1 MVEVFGWRFTWDFVD
16 FLVILLVVSLTL
28 YLSWRTWSRSGRK
41 NSVLVLELFRIS
53 TVCLILATL
62 LNPERVEKLE
72 KEGEPEIVC
81 LLDVSGSMSTLDVID
96 SNGSVESR
104 IDWARKVLDEEW
116 KDKLE
121 RNSTVSVKT
130 FSSDE
135 GNQATDLAGALK
147 ETLDNAAN
155 LKAVLFL
162 SDGDSNSGPSVLT
175 LAGKCA
181 ASSVPV
187 YSIQVGAKEPLPDLS
202 IEDAFAPSF
211 ALQDEKIT
219 INYRISNTFEG
230 RQSTTLKLFANEQ
243 LVSQK
248 PILISGR
255 KSILISGEEHN
266 SPAGI
271 HGGSMAWLP
280 PSEGKYEL
288 KLVLSEV
295 PGESFPGNNERILET
310 RVENK
315 VIKALVVDSFPRWEY
330 RFLRNAL
337 DRDPGVDMKC
347 VLFHPGL
354 SPGEGKGYLPE
365 FPQTKD
371 ELASFDV
378 VFLGDVGLGENEL
391 NEEQCKNLAELIRLQ
406 ASGLV
411 FLPGR
416 RGRQL
421 TFSDSSIAELLPV
434 VYDPEKPTGLGT
446 ANPSSLQLTA
456 RGKEHWLTNLRGA
469 GEPDRQFWERLP
481 GFHWSAIVQKS
492 RPGSEVLAVHSN
504 FRNDWGRMPTLA
516 IRYAGAG
523 KTLYLGSDA
532 AWRWRRGVEDK
543 YHYRFWR
550 NVVRW
555 MARGRYIAQKEGI
568 RVIPDPER
576 PKSGEKVFVRCI
588 VQDKDN
594 YPMEDGEVEGVILHP
609 GGQRETLQ
617 FTPDEEGPGVYLA
630 SFKARESGTL
640 SMQVNSSPTEREL
653 SLNLTIERQIKEK
666 LGQPIASR
674 ELRQLSELTGGNSTS
689 YENYQEVVES
699 LSFLPDPQPII
710 LIHRLR
716 TDTAWGLFL
725 FGMLAI
731 YWTGRKLVGMI

>member
-1 MVEVFGWRFTWDFVD
+1 MLEFLDWRVTWDWVD
-16 FLVILLVVSLTL
+16 LSVVFLVLGLTL

-41 NSVLVLELFRIS
+41 KSVLALEFFRIS
-53 TVCLILATL
+53 TVCLILTTL
-62 LNPERVEKLE
+62 LNPEKVEKLE
-72 KEGEPEIVC
+72 KAGNPEIVC
-81 LLDVSGSMSTLDVID
+81 LLDVSGSMSTLDVRD
-96 SNGSVESR
+96 SNGSIESR
-104 IDWARKVLDEEW
+104 IDWARKALDEEW
-116 KDKLE
+116 KTALE
-121 RNSTVSVKT
+121 QNSTVSVKT
-130 FSSDE
+130 FSSEE
-135 GNQATDLAGALK
+135 GKQGTDLSLALK
-147 ETLDNAAN
+147 ETLDNADN
-155 LKAVLFL
+155 LKAILFL
-162 SDGDSNSGPSVLT
+162 SDGDSNTGPSVLS
-175 LAGKCA
+175 LAGKCRS
-181 ASSVPV
+181 SSVPV
-187 YSIQVGAKEPLPDLS
+187 YSVQVGATKPLPDLS
-202 IEDAFAPSF
+202 IEEAIAPSF

-219 INYRISNTFEG
+219 INYRITNTFEQ
-230 RQSTTLKLFANEQ
+230 RQTSTLKLFANEK

-248 PILISGR
+248 PILIPS
-255 KSILISGEEHN
+255 SEEV
-266 SPAGI
+266 A
-271 HGGSMAWLP
+271 GSMAWLP

-288 KLVLSEV
+288 KLLLNKV
-295 PGESFPGNNERILET
+295 PDESLPGNNERKLET

-315 VIKALVVDSFPRWEY
+315 VIKALLVDSFPRWEY

-337 DRDPGVDMKC
+337 DRDPGVDMRC

-354 SPGEGKGYLPE
+354 SVGEGKGYLPE
-365 FPQTKD
+365 FPQSKD
-371 ELASFDV
+371 DLASFDV
-378 VFLGDVGLGENEL
+378 IFLGDVGLGENEL
-391 NEEQCKNLAELIRLQ
+391 NEEQCQNLSELIRLQ

-446 ANPSSLQLTA
+446 SNPSSLELTA
-456 RGKEHWLTNLRGA
+456 RGKDHWLTNLRGA

-481 GFHWSAIVQKS
+481 GFHWSAIVRKS

-543 YHYRFWR
+543 YHYRFWSQ
-550 NVVRW
+550 VVRW
-555 MARGRYIAQKEGI
+555 MAHGRYLAEKEGI

-588 VQDKDN
+588 VLDKAGF
-594 YPMEDGEVEGVILHP
+594 PMEDGEVEGVILHP

-640 SMQVNSSPTEREL
+640 GMQVNSFPTEREL
-653 SLNLTIERQIKEK
+653 SLNLTIEKQSKEK
-666 LGQPIASR
+666 LGRPIVSR
-674 ELRQLSELTGGNSTS
+674 DLLQLSQLTGGKSAS
-689 YENYQEVVES
+689 YENYQSVVKS

>member
-1 MVEVFGWRFTWDFVD
+1 MVELFGWQFTWDFVD
-16 FLVILLVVSLTL
+16 FLVVLLVMSLTL

-41 NSVLVLELFRIS
+41 NSVLTLEIFRIS

-121 RNSTVSVKT
+121 LNSTVSVKT

-135 GNQATDLAGALK
+135 GKQATDLAGALK
-147 ETLDNAAN
+147 ETLDNASN

-187 YSIQVGAKEPLPDLS
+187 YSIQVGAKKSLPDLS

-211 ALQDEKIT
+211 AIQSGSSNEYGGEIT
-219 INYRISNTFEG
+219 IDYRISNTFEK
-230 RQSTTLKLFANEQ
+230 RQSTTLKLFANDQ

-248 PILISGR
+248 PILISER
-255 KSILISGEEHN
+255 ERNSSKEIL
-266 SPAGI
+266 
-271 HGGSMAWLP
+271 GGSMTWLP

-288 KLVLSEV
+288 KLELGEV
-295 PGESFPGNNERILET
+295 PGESLPGNNERILET
-310 RVENK
+310 RVEKK

-365 FPQTKD
+365 FPQTRD

-391 NEEQCKNLAELIRLQ
+391 NEEQCKNLSELIRLQ

-543 YHYRFWR
+543 YHYRFWSQ
-550 NVVRW
+550 VVRW
-555 MARGRYIAQKEGI
+555 MAHGRYLAEKDGI

-588 VQDKDN
+588 VLDKDGF
-594 YPMEDGEVEGVILHP
+594 PMENGEVEGIILHP

-630 SFKARESGTL
+630 SFKAREPGTL

-653 SLNLTIERQIKEK
+653 SLNLTIERQPKEK
-666 LGQPIASR
+666 PGQPIVTR
-674 ELRQLSELTGGNSTS
+674 DLLQLAQLTKGNSTS
-689 YENYQEVVES
+689 YGNYTSVVKS
-699 LSFLPDPQPII
+699 LSFLPDPKPIT

-716 TDTAWGLFL
+716 TDTTWGLFL

>member
-1 MVEVFGWRFTWDFVD
+1 MVELFGWRFTWDWVD
-16 FLVILLVVSLTL
+16 LSVVLLVVGLTL

-41 NSVLVLELFRIS
+41 NSVLVLEFFRIS

-62 LNPERVEKLE
+62 LNPEKVEELE
-72 KEGEPEIVC
+72 KAGKPEIVC
-81 LLDVSGSMSTLDVID
+81 LLDVSGSMSTLDVRD
-96 SNGSVESR
+96 SNGSIEAR
-104 IDWARKVLDEEW
+104 IDWARKVLDEKW
-116 KDKLE
+116 KDTLE

-135 GNQATDLAGALK
+135 GTQATDLSLALK
-147 ETLDNAAN
+147 ETLDNAGN
-155 LKAVLFL
+155 LKAILFL
-162 SDGDSNSGPSVLT
+162 SDGDSNSGPSVLS
-175 LAGKCA
+175 LAGKCR

-187 YSIQVGAKEPLPDLS
+187 YSIQVGAQKPLPDLS

-219 INYRISNTFEG
+219 INYRIANTFEQ
-230 RQSTTLKLFANEQ
+230 RQTSTLKLFANEQ

-255 KSILISGEEHN
+255 ERNSSEEIA
-266 SPAGI
+266 S
-271 HGGSMAWLP
+271 GSMAWLP

-295 PGESFPGNNERILET
+295 PDESLPGNNERILET

-354 SPGEGKGYLPE
+354 SPGEGKGYLPG

-391 NEEQCKNLAELIRLQ
+391 NEEQCQNLSELIRLQ

-446 ANPSSLQLTA
+446 ANPSNLQLTA

-543 YHYRFWR
+543 YHYRFWSQ
-550 NVVRW
+550 VVRW
-555 MARGRYIAQKEGI
+555 MAHGRYLAEKDGI

-576 PKSGEKVFVRCI
+576 PKSGEKVYVRCI
-588 VQDKDN
+588 VLDKAGF
-594 YPMEDGEVEGVILHP
+594 PMEDGEVEGVILHP

-640 SMQVNSSPTEREL
+640 RMQVNSFPTEREL
-653 SLNLTIERQIKEK
+653 SLNLTIEKQSKEK
-666 LGQPIASR
+666 LGRPIVSR
-674 ELRQLSELTGGNSTS
+674 DLLQLSQLTGGKSVS
-689 YENYQEVVES
+689 YENYLSVVRS

-725 FGMLAI
+725 FAMLAI

>member
-1 MVEVFGWRFTWDFVD
+1 MLEFLEWRVTWDWVD
-16 FLVILLVVSLTL
+16 LSVVFLVLGLTL

-41 NSVLVLELFRIS
+41 KSVLALELFRIS
-53 TVCLILATL
+53 TVCMILTTL
-62 LNPERVEKLE
+62 LNPEKVEKLE

-81 LLDVSGSMSTLDVID
+81 LLDVSGSMSTLDVRD
-96 SNGSVESR
+96 SNGSIESR
-104 IDWARKVLDEEW
+104 IDWARKALDEEW
-116 KDKLE
+116 KDALE
-121 RNSTVSVKT
+121 QNSTVVVKT
-130 FSSDE
+130 FSSEE
-135 GNQATDLAGALK
+135 GKQGTDLSLALK
-147 ETLDNAAN
+147 EALDNADN

-162 SDGDSNSGPSVLT
+162 SDGDSNTGPSVLS
-175 LAGKCA
+175 LAGKCRS
-181 ASSVPV
+181 SSVPV
-187 YSIQVGAKEPLPDLS
+187 YSVQVGAPKPLPDLS
-202 IEDAFAPSF
+202 IEEAIAPSF
-211 ALQDEKIT
+211 ALKDEKIT
-219 INYRISNTFEG
+219 INYRITNTFEL
-230 RQSTTLKLFANEQ
+230 RQTSTLKLFANEK

-248 PILISGR
+248 PILIPAS
-255 KSILISGEEHN
+255 EEVT
-266 SPAGI
+266 
-271 HGGSMAWLP
+271 GSMAWLP

-288 KLVLSEV
+288 KLLLNKV
-295 PGESFPGNNERILET
+295 PDESLPGNNERKLET

-315 VIKALVVDSFPRWEY
+315 VIKALLVDSFPRWEY

-354 SPGEGKGYLPE
+354 SVGEGKGYLPE
-365 FPQTKD
+365 FPQSKND
-371 ELASFDV
+371 LASFDV
-378 VFLGDVGLGENEL
+378 IFLGDVGLGENEL
-391 NEEQCKNLAELIRLQ
+391 NEEQCQNLAELIRLQ

-446 ANPSSLQLTA
+446 SNPSNLELTA
-456 RGKEHWLTNLRGA
+456 RGKDHWLTNLRGA

-504 FRNDWGRMPTLA
+504 FRNEWGRMPTLA

-543 YHYRFWR
+543 YHYRFWSQ
-550 NVVRW
+550 VVRW
-555 MARGRYIAQKEGI
+555 MAHGRYLAEKEGI

-588 VQDKDN
+588 VLDKAGF
-594 YPMEDGEVEGVILHP
+594 PMEDGEVEGVILHP

-640 SMQVNSSPTEREL
+640 GMQVNSFPTEREL
-653 SLNLTIERQIKEK
+653 SLNLTIEKQSKEK
-666 LGQPIASR
+666 LGQPIVSR
-674 ELRQLSELTGGNSTS
+674 DLLQLSQLTGGKSAS
-689 YENYQEVVES
+689 YENYQAVVRS

>member
-1 MVEVFGWRFTWDFVD
+1 MLELFDWRVTWDWVD
-16 FLVILLVVSLTL
+16 LFIVVLVVGLTL
-28 YLSWRTWSRSGRK
+28 YLSWGTWNRSGRK

-53 TVCLILATL
+53 TVCLILGTL
-62 LNPERVEKLE
+62 LNPEKVEEIE

-81 LLDVSGSMSTLDVID
+81 LLDVSGSMSTLDVRD
-96 SNGSVESR
+96 SNGSIESR
-104 IDWARKVLDEEW
+104 IDWARKSLEEEW
-116 KDKLE
+116 KVDLE
-121 RNSTVSVKT
+121 QNSTVNVKT
-130 FSSDE
+130 FSSEE
-135 GNQATDLAGALK
+135 GKQATDLSQALS
-147 ETLDNAAN
+147 EALDNADN

-162 SDGDSNSGPSVLT
+162 SDGDSNAGPSVLS
-175 LAGKCA
+175 LAGKCR
-181 ASSVPV
+181 SSDVPV
-187 YSIQVGAKEPLPDLS
+187 YSIRVGAPKPLPDLA
-202 IEDAFAPSF
+202 IEEAFAPSF

-219 INYRISNTFEG
+219 INYRITNTFEQ
-230 RQSTTLKLFANEQ
+230 RQTSTLKLLANDQ
-243 LVSQK
+243 MVSQK
-248 PILISGR
+248 PILIPPSEEIAG
-255 KSILISGEEHN
+255 SI
-266 SPAGI
+266 
-271 HGGSMAWLP
+271 AWLP
-280 PSEGKYEL
+280 PREGKYEL
-288 KLVLSEV
+288 KLVLNEV
-295 PGESFPGNNERILET
+295 PNESLPGNNLRTLET

-337 DRDPGVDMKC
+337 DRDPGVEMKC
-347 VLFHPGL
+347 VLFHPGM
-354 SPGEGKGYLPE
+354 SSGEGKGYLPG
-365 FPQTKD
+365 FPKTKD
-371 ELASFDV
+371 DLASFDV
-378 VFLGDVGLGENEL
+378 VFLGDVGLGENEMD
-391 NEEQCKNLAELIRLQ
+391 EDQCQNLAELIRLQ

-446 ANPSSLQLTA
+446 SNPSNLQLTA
-456 RGKEHWLTNLRGA
+456 RGREHWLTNLRGA
-469 GEPDRQFWERLP
+469 GEPDRQFWEKLP
-481 GFHWSAIVQKS
+481 GFHWSAIVSKS

-543 YHYRFWR
+543 YHYRFWSQ
-550 NVVRW
+550 VVRW
-555 MARGRYIAQKEGI
+555 MAHGRYLAEKEGI

-576 PKSGEKVFVRCI
+576 PKSGEKVYVRCI
-588 VQDKDN
+588 VLDKAGF
-594 YPMEDGEVEGVILHP
+594 PMEEGEVKGVIRHP
-609 GGQRETLQ
+609 GGQKETLS

-630 SFKARESGTL
+630 TFKARESGTL
-640 SMQVNSSPTEREL
+640 GMQVNSFPAEREL
-653 SLNLTIERQIKEK
+653 SLNLTIEKQSKEK
-666 LGQPIASR
+666 LGKPIVSR
-674 ELRQLSELTGGNSTS
+674 DLLQLAQLTGGKSES
-689 YENYQEVVES
+689 YENYRSVINS

-716 TDTAWGLFL
+716 TDTLWGLFL

>member
-1 MVEVFGWRFTWDFVD
+1 MIELFEWRFTWDWVD
-16 FLVILLVVSLTL
+16 SSIVFLVVGLTL
-28 YLSWRTWSRSGRK
+28 LLSWRTWNRSGRK
-41 NSVLVLELFRIS
+41 NSVLALELFRIS
-53 TVCLILATL
+53 TVGLILATL
-62 LNPERVEKLE
+62 LNPEKVEELE
-72 KEGEPEIVC
+72 KDGEPEIVC
-81 LLDVSGSMSTLDVID
+81 LLDVSGSMSTLDVRD
-96 SNGSVESR
+96 SNGSIESR
-104 IDWARKVLDEEW
+104 IDWARKVLDEKW
-116 KDKLE
+116 KTELE
-121 RNSTVSVKT
+121 LNSTVSIKT

-135 GNQATDLAGALK
+135 GKQATDLSLALK
-147 ETLDNAAN
+147 QTLDDADN

-162 SDGDSNSGPSVLT
+162 SDGDANTGPSVLS
-175 LAGKCA
+175 LAGKCRSA
-181 ASSVPV
+181 AIPV
-187 YSIQVGAKEPLPDLS
+187 YSIQVGAPKPLPDLS
-202 IEDAFAPSF
+202 IGEAFAPSF

-219 INYRISNTFEG
+219 INYRITNAFEQ
-230 RQSTTLKLFANEQ
+230 RQTSTLKLFANDQ

-248 PILISGR
+248 PILIPPS
-255 KSILISGEEHN
+255 EEI
-266 SPAGI
+266 A
-271 HGGSMAWLP
+271 GSMAWLP

-288 KLVLSEV
+288 KLLLNEV
-295 PGESFPGNNERILET
+295 PGESLPGNNERTLET

-354 SPGEGKGYLPE
+354 SPGEGKGYLPG

-391 NEEQCKNLAELIRLQ
+391 NDEQCQNLSELIRLQ

-421 TFSDSSIAELLPV
+421 TFDDSPISELLPV

-446 ANPSSLQLTA
+446 ANPSNLQLTA
-456 RGKEHWLTNLRGA
+456 RGREHWLTNLRGA

-481 GFHWSAIVQKS
+481 GFHWSAIVRKS

-543 YHYRFWR
+543 YHYRFWSQ
-550 NVVRW
+550 VVRW
-555 MARGRYIAQKEGI
+555 MAHGRYLAEKDGI

-576 PKSGEKVFVRCI
+576 PKSGEKVYVRCI
-588 VQDKDN
+588 VLDKAGF
-594 YPMEDGEVEGVILHP
+594 PMEEGEVEGIIQHP
-609 GGQRETLQ
+609 GGQKETLQ
-617 FTPDEEGPGVYLA
+617 FIPDEEGPGVYLA
-630 SFKARESGTL
+630 SFKAREPGTL
-640 SMQVNSSPTEREL
+640 GMQVNSFPTEREL
-653 SLNLTIERQIKEK
+653 SLNLIIERQSKEK
-666 LGQPIASR
+666 LGQPIVSR
-674 ELRQLSELTGGNSTS
+674 DLLQLSQLTGGKSVS
-689 YENYQEVVES
+689 YENYQAVISS

-716 TDTAWGLFL
+716 TDAAWGLFL